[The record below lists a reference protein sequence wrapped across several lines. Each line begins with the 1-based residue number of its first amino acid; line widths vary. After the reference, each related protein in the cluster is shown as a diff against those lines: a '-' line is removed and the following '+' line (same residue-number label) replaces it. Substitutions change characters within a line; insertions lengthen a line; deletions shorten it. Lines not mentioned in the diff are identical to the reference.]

1 MRCFW
6 LTRSQRQIEIASPQ
20 ICGADADLWLEFVK
34 RDIPNWDTK
43 PHTPKNPKSWY
54 KVYKKLLAESM
65 KEVDEDAVQLKAELD
80 RIKQVQA
87 RNTIKTVELNVYKVP
102 EGLKPQG
109 PTLVMTR
116 KPQFQ
121 DKIWKP
127 PPDNRLKASEESD
140 PDEPTHPSPGHPG
153 HSTHPTRAARQNP
166 STTRAKPPQKSKLDK
181 IRKEV
186 KANSLFQHHNRNQ
199 LPEMKLK
206 PMSTNN
212 VIAKDKIV
220 AKNKIISTNKRPIKA
235 PRRMVSEHQRPAV
248 LQPLDPSIKPPTVFN
263 PKRARLEPERP
274 TVAKMESRRL
284 TSATKSTS
292 IHQHTEHRTTSP
304 LPHAEEPLPS
314 IETPSRIA
322 TLLAAVHETTTS
334 LTTQSLKTSD
344 PPSTTTKAVST
355 PNNGAIHPPRRDSPY
370 VRPSAN
376 TSSPSKSGVR
386 PPMQIKRKPPVDVFM
401 RPAKR
406 QRAD

>member
-1 MRCFW
+1 M
-6 LTRSQRQIEIASPQ
+6 
-20 ICGADADLWLEFVK
+20 
-34 RDIPNWDTK
+34 
-43 PHTPKNPKSWY
+43 
-54 KVYKKLLAESM
+54 YKKLLAESK

-80 RIKQVQA
+80 RIKQEQA

-121 DKIWKP
+121 DKIWRP

-140 PDEPTHPSPGHPG
+140 PDEPTHPSHGHPG

-186 KANSLFQHHNRNQ
+186 KANSLFQNHNRNQ
-199 LPEMKLK
+199 HLEMKLK
-206 PMSTNN
+206 PMSTNK
-212 VIAKDKIV
+212 VIAKDKIL
-220 AKNKIISTNKRPIKA
+220 AKNKIISTDKRVKA
-235 PRRMVSEHQRPAV
+235 PRRMVSELQRPAV
-248 LQPLDPSIKPPTVFN
+248 IQPLDPSIKAPQVFN
-263 PKRARLEPERP
+263 PRKARLEPEQP
-274 TVAKMESRRL
+274 TVGKVESGRL

-292 IHQHTEHRTTSP
+292 IAQHSEYRTTSP
-304 LPHAEEPLPS
+304 LPHADEPLPS
-314 IETPSRIA
+314 IEAPSRIA

-334 LTTQSLKTSD
+334 LPTQSLNTSD
-344 PPSTTTKAVST
+344 PPTTTKAVST
-355 PNNGAIHPPRRDSPY
+355 PNNEAIHPLRRDSPY
-370 VRPSAN
+370 VRPSTN
-376 TSSPSKSGVR
+376 TSSPSKLGVR
-386 PPMQIKRKPPVDVFM
+386 PPMQIKRKAPVDIFM